1 MSAACPYCRAPIGQ
15 DETQTVLCPGCGT
28 PHHADCFDENGGCT
42 VFGCSAAPAAEPK
55 LSIAAPDLNAAGIAG
70 AVSQVAPHPVAPPPP
85 PPPFIGSAAA
95 PPPPLL
101 HAAPQATSTPE
112 GPPMFN
118 SWGYSLLAHPLPEEE
133 IERPPLFS
141 SLGYGRPRPTPY
153 PVPTPVITPTGFA
166 LDPSLPAKNR
176 TVFLLLGVLLGTFG
190 AHSFYAGSKKKGFL
204 QLGITLLTFGFAGLM
219 VWIWAVIDICTI
231 TTDNNG
237 IPFRN

>member
-1 MSAACPYCRAPIGQ
+1 MSAACPYCRAPIEQ
-15 DETQTVLCPGCGT
+15 DEAPTALCPGCGT
-28 PHHADCFDENGGCT
+28 PHHADCFEENGGCT

-55 LSIAAPDLNAAGIAG
+55 LSIDVPELTAAGIAG
-70 AVSQVAPHPVAPPPP
+70 AVSQVAPNPVAPPP

-95 PPPPLL
+95 APPPPLQ
-101 HAAPQATSTPE
+101 AAPRTTSAPE

-118 SWGYSLLAHPLPEEE
+118 SFGYSLLAHPLPDQE

-141 SLGYGRPRPTPY
+141 SLGYGRPQSTPAPTRL
-153 PVPTPVITPTGFA
+153 A
-166 LDPSLPAKNR
+166 NLDRIAMDSSLPAKNR
-176 TVFLLLGVLLGTFG
+176 TVFLLLGVLFGAFG
-190 AHSFYAGSKKKGFL
+190 AHSFYAGAKKKGFL

-231 TTDNNG
+231 NTDNNG